1 VSEAEVLLSIS
12 RGKPNRDIAEI
23 LGLCPRIV
31 SKHLEQVFEK
41 LGAGNRFAAAALA
54 VRHLRAAVA

>member
-1 VSEAEVLLSIS
+1 
-12 RGKPNRDIAEI
+12 
-23 LGLCPRIV
+23 V